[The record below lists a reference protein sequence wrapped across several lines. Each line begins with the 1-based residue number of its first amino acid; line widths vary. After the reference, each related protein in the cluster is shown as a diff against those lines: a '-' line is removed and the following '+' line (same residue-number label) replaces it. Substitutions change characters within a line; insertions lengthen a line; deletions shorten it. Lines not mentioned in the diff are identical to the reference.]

1 MSRLPD
7 STENNRERITEQEDR
22 EIASGLAADQR
33 ARFGEPVPTTNNIGM
48 AAIRDVLQKRI
59 GKLHPLFCFT
69 VTTYAMLEICKDC
82 YEQGMAEKQREW
94 DAWIE
99 RHQAEAD
106 PIADEVLN
114 GSSWRRRHE

>member
-33 ARFGEPVPTTNNIGM
+33 ARFGEPAPTTVDELVRQHFLGDIETPNDLHQ
-48 AAIRDVLQKRI
+48 AIY
-59 GKLHPLFCFT
+59 KLGVEAGRT
-69 VTTYAMLEICKDC
+69 
-82 YEQGMAEKQREW
+82 EKQKEW

-99 RHQAEAD
+99 KHQAEAD
-106 PIADEVLN
+106 PIADEVLH
-114 GSSWRRRHE
+114 GSSWRRRHDA